1 MKDNYNSLGITG
13 LVVKV
18 ARIVSNERVM
28 VEMAALMYS
37 SCSVA
42 LVGWLRPSVGLRGEE
57 RVFSDVS

>member
-1 MKDNYNSLGITG
+1 MKDNYNSLGTTG

-28 VEMAALMYS
+28 VKMAALTYS

-42 LVGWLRPSVGLRGEE
+42 LVGLTEALCGTEKGVKG
-57 RVFSDVS
+57 FQ